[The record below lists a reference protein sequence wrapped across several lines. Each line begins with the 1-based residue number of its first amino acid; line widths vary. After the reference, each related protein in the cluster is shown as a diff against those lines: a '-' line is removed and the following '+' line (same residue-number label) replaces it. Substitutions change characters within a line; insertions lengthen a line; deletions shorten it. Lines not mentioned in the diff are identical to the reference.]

1 MEVEKGHCR
10 AVSFRGR
17 EVRDR
22 KRRKSWRPIRVRI
35 RVARLVLPGL
45 KVHCLG
51 WSDTEQDSQDF
62 WISYPLSQRG
72 VQAGGTLLNEG
83 KVKARGE
90 GDRADEVAALRGR
103 ISISSG
109 NRRVLRSIV
118 LVRRG

>member
-1 MEVEKGHCR
+1 
-10 AVSFRGR
+10 
-17 EVRDR
+17 
-22 KRRKSWRPIRVRI
+22 
-35 RVARLVLPGL
+35 LPGL